1 MFSLLEMINP
11 DISYL
16 IGLQI
21 TYINNKKN
29 MIQELI
35 DKIIFTKHMNYYK
48 RFRSFNNHYLR
59 YMLMNKLDYTK
70 IFNSLKGQ
78 YGWICDKKTNN
89 IWKLCDNPKYDNI
102 TKKTV
107 KYMDPF
113 NYSHRYIKDK
123 IEGKTI
129 ELMFYPP
136 SNRFYNSKDVLK
148 YME

>member
-1 MFSLLEMINP
+1 MDSTIDRVLSFYVKINGTTNYH
-11 DISYL
+11 D
-16 IGLQI
+16 
-21 TYINNKKN
+21 
-29 MIQELI
+29 I
-35 DKIIFTKHMNYYK
+35 DKAINFIYEKVYI
-48 RFRSFNNHYLR
+48 SVE
-59 YMLMNKLDYTK
+59 
-70 IFNSLKGQ
+70 
-78 YGWICDKKTNN
+78 
-89 IWKLCDNPKYDNI
+89 DNI

-107 KYMDPF
+107 EYMDPF